1 MPGKQGG
8 KKNMRQFL
16 RVSALVLAMAVP
28 SFAQTE
34 TWKVDPAH
42 SKAVF
47 SVRHLGISTV
57 RGEFSG
63 ASGEAQIDDKDATK
77 SQISVSLDVAT
88 VNTGQSGRD
97 NDLKSA
103 NFFDAAQFPTMSFKS
118 KNVSKAADGHLKL
131 AGDLTIHG
139 VTKEVTFDIDGP
151 TPAINDPFGK
161 GGFRRG
167 ASATAKINRKDFG
180 ILWNHL
186 MDSGGLVVSDEVSIT
201 IDLEFV
207 KKA

>member
-1 MPGKQGG
+1 
-8 KKNMRQFL
+8 MRQFL

-28 SFAQTE
+28 SFAQTD
-34 TWKVDPAH
+34 TWAVDGAH

-63 ASGEAQIDDKDATK
+63 ASGQAQIDDKDITK
-77 SQISVSLDVAT
+77 SQITVSLDVAT

-97 NDLKSA
+97 NDLRSP
-103 NFFDAAQFPTMSFKS
+103 NFFDVAQFPTMSFKS
-118 KNVSKAADGHLKL
+118 KSISKGAGGNLKL
-131 AGDLTIHG
+131 VGDLTIHG
-139 VTKEVTFDIDGP
+139 VTKEVTFDVDGP
-151 TPAINDPFGK
+151 TPAIKDPFGK

-180 ILWNHL
+180 ITWNHL
-186 MDSGGLVVSDEVSIT
+186 MDGGGVVVSDEVSIT
-201 IDLEFV
+201 IDLELV